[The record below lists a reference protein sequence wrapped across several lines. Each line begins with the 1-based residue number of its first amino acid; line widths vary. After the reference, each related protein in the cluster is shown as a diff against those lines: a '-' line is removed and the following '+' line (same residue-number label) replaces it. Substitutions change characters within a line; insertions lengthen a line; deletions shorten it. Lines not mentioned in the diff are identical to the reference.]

1 MGLWLLYTNPSQKTS
16 PPLVFYFSL
25 AANPSRAYLWI
36 MAKVLV
42 ADDSAVLL
50 KIARLVFEKAG
61 HAVETAADGQIA
73 LERARI
79 FRPDLIVLD
88 AEMPVLSG
96 LEACRALKADP
107 ATAAAPVHVYTGHDV
122 DGPTAD
128 AFRAAGAV
136 AVHAKP
142 YTPAALLAL
151 LPG

>member
-1 MGLWLLYTNPSQKTS
+1 
-16 PPLVFYFSL
+16 
-25 AANPSRAYLWI
+25 

-50 KIARLVFEKAG
+50 KVARLVFEKAG
-61 HAVETAADGQIA
+61 HRVESASDGQMA
-73 LERARI
+73 LDRART

-107 ATAAAPVHVYTGHDV
+107 LTAAAPVHIYTGHDV
-122 DGPTAD
+122 DGPAAA
-128 AFRAAGAV
+128 AFREAGAA

-151 LPG
+151 LAG

>member
-1 MGLWLLYTNPSQKTS
+1 MFIPHKPGQINGPADHSTLAPSPS
-16 PPLVFYFSL
+16 P
-25 AANPSRAYLWI
+25 AYLYP

-61 HAVETAADGQIA
+61 HTVESAADGRIA
-73 LERARI
+73 LERARA

-88 AEMPVLSG
+88 AEMPVMSG

-107 ATAAAPVHVYTGHDV
+107 ATGAAPIHIYTGHDV
-122 DGPTAD
+122 DGWTAD
-128 AFRAAGAV
+128 AFRAAGAA

-151 LPG
+151 LPR

>member
-1 MGLWLLYTNPSQKTS
+1 MFIPHKPRQINGRFKKST
-16 PPLVFYFSL
+16 L
-25 AANPSRAYLWI
+25 AANSSRAYLWV

-50 KIARLVFEKAG
+50 KVARLVFEKAG
-61 HAVETAADGQIA
+61 HRVESASDGQMA
-73 LERARI
+73 LERART

-107 ATAAAPVHVYTGHDV
+107 LTAGAPVHIYTGHDV
-122 DGPTAD
+122 DGPAAA
-128 AFRAAGAV
+128 AFRAAGAA

-151 LPG
+151 LPR